1 MRKILR
7 QFRVA
12 PQRLEIEMPMQIGLL
27 IEVMT
32 HTCKVI
38 GRTVNKEPITGI
50 PADQGIRTAHFR
62 AAAAGLTC
70 ALIAFGTAESM
81 AQISPQPSPQLQT
94 RQDPVTAPAALE
106 SGFNVIVI
114 GVMQGSSPEGF
125 SRQVLEALPTSLMD
139 PQTNFTSGVGFRRD
153 KDYRLVMAFHGDDM
167 VEASTLCTR
176 TNDVEASVPPEQ
188 SDLMAATRITGAF
201 CDGDDPISTATDR
214 MGGSISPGQTG
225 FRFMVSDMAKQ
236 LFPDGFGTIPGAIS
250 AQRSGTMV
258 RPVE

>member
-12 PQRLEIEMPMQIGLL
+12 PQRLEIEIPMQIRLL

-32 HTCKVI
+32 HTSKVMSHI
-38 GRTVNKEPITGI
+38 VNKKPITRI
-50 PADQGIRTAHFR
+50 PAGQGIRTAHFQ

-70 ALIAFGTAESM
+70 ILIAFGTAETM
-81 AQISPQPSPQLQT
+81 AQSSPQPQT
-94 RQDPVTAPAALE
+94 RQAPVTAPAAPQ

-114 GVMQGSSPEGF
+114 GVMQGSSPEDF